1 MTHFYFDNMA
11 STLVDPEVIAT
22 MLNCWQTKDY
32 CANHASDHVMGQK
45 CRDLITQ
52 AKHDVLHTLSADGDD
67 DLTFTSGATESIHLA
82 LHGVAYAYSQQK
94 KHIISFA
101 TEHSATLACL
111 SALEKQGFTISI
123 LPVLPSGHI
132 DYDLL
137 SHTIND
143 NTLLLTVMHIN
154 NETGVIHNLE
164 QISTLCQKHGVL
176 LHVDA
181 AQTIGKCRLDLN
193 SLAIDFASFSAHKC
207 HGPQGIGALY
217 RSGKPKRRLIKQIPG
232 SSHYNAYRPGTL
244 PTALIVGMAKAFTI
258 ANRDYEKN
266 LEKIYEL
273 FQFTQS
279 NLPSSYIWHGDT
291 VNRVP
296 HNVNIALPAHVTES
310 ECSRL
315 RNYYTLSQASSCNKQ
330 GHSHVLTAMGIP
342 LDIQLRSL
350 RIGLSRFNS
359 LDEVR
364 LLVQALSVV

>member
-1 MTHFYFDNMA
+1 MTQIYFDNMA
-11 STLVDPEVIAT
+11 STLVDPEVTAT
-22 MLNCWQTKDY
+22 MLKCWQSKDY

-52 AKHDVLHTLSADGDD
+52 AKYEILHTLSADEDD

-82 LHGVAYAYSQQK
+82 LQGVASAYAQQK

-123 LPVLPSGHI
+123 LPVLPNGHI

-137 SHTIND
+137 SQTINE

-154 NETGVIHNLE
+154 NEIGVIHNLE
-164 QISTLCQKHGVL
+164 KISTLCKKHGVL

-181 AQTIGKCRLDLN
+181 AQTIGKCRLNLHN
-193 SLAIDFASFSAHKC
+193 LAIDFASFSAHKC

-217 RSGKPKRRLIKQIPG
+217 RSGRPKRRLIKQIPG
-232 SSHYNAYRPGTL
+232 SSHYNPYRPGTL
-244 PTALIVGMAKAFTI
+244 PTALIAGMAKAFTI
-258 ANRDYEKN
+258 ATRDYEKN
-266 LEKIYEL
+266 LEKIYAL
-273 FQFTQS
+273 SQFIQS

-291 VNRVP
+291 VHRVP
-296 HNVNIALPAHVTES
+296 HNVNIALPAHTTES
-310 ECSRL
+310 ECSSVRDCFS
-315 RNYYTLSQASSCNKQ
+315 LSQASSCNKQ

-342 LDIQLRSL
+342 VDIQLRSV